1 MYHNLVIG
9 ADPELFLKDK
19 QTGSFFPAIG
29 LIGGTKEEPRPLD
42 QPGYALQEDNVMVEF
57 NIPPAKTAFEMQQS
71 IQHVLDVIRDEI
83 PDNLEMAIVPSAVF
97 EPHLL
102 EHPQAVR
109 FGCDPDYNAWTIS
122 MNESPDSRTT
132 LRTSGGH
139 LHFGYDD
146 PTMEQSVALIRA
158 ADLFLGVPSIL
169 IDTDKERRKMY
180 GKAGACRPKPYGIEY
195 RTLSNFW
202 IARPELVQWAFD
214 NAHRAARW
222 LADGNTITEQV
233 GEVIQKCI
241 NASDEGLAKTLC
253 ADFGVSLV

>member
-1 MYHNLVIG
+1 MYQNLVIG

-19 QTGSFFPAIG
+19 QTGGFFPAIG

-42 QPGYALQEDNVMVEF
+42 KPGYALQEDNVMVEF
-57 NIPPAKTAFEMQQS
+57 NIPPARTAFEMQES

-83 PDNLEMAIVPSAVF
+83 PDNLEMAIVPSAHF

-122 MNESPDSRTT
+122 MNDSPDSRTT

-146 PTMEQSVALIRA
+146 PTMDQSVALIRA

-169 IDTDKERRKMY
+169 LDTDTARRRMY
-180 GKAGACRPKPYGIEY
+180 GKAGACRPKSYGIEY

-202 IARPELVQWAFD
+202 IARPELVKWAFD
-214 NAHRAARW
+214 NARKAAEW
-222 LADGNTITEQV
+222 LAQGNVISAQV
-233 GEVIQKCI
+233 GEAIQTCI
-241 NASDEGLAKTLC
+241 NTSDAALARQLC
-253 ADFGVSLV
+253 DEFEVALV